1 MLADR
6 YRYRCIHIYRC
17 RCIYK
22 LGYVRRYCL
31 FRGGAAFLFV
41 FLRTGGA
48 EPDIKKLNQ
57 LLLSGSCCS
66 QALVSLGLTLKG
78 EENPSLLK
86 ASASLCLGVRSGLT
100 CGALTGAAMMMALF
114 EPEAAYSEM
123 IPELADWFQE
133 NYGEIYGGS
142 DCRSILGDNMANK
155 ALRCP
160 QVVENTY
167 RKARELLE
175 DYGVDLADLAEML
188 ENADD

>member
-1 MLADR
+1 M
-6 YRYRCIHIYRC
+6 
-17 RCIYK
+17 
-22 LGYVRRYCL
+22 
-31 FRGGAAFLFV
+31 
-41 FLRTGGA
+41 

-86 ASASLCLGVRSGLT
+86 ASAALCLGVRSGLT

-123 IPELADWFQE
+123 IPELSDWFQE

-160 QVVENTY
+160 QVVETY
-167 RKARELLE
+167 LPQGQRTSGRLWRGSGGSGRDAGKR
-175 DYGVDLADLAEML
+175 G
-188 ENADD
+188 

>member
-1 MLADR
+1 M
-6 YRYRCIHIYRC
+6 
-17 RCIYK
+17 
-22 LGYVRRYCL
+22 
-31 FRGGAAFLFV
+31 
-41 FLRTGGA
+41 

-78 EENPSLLK
+78 EENPSLLR

-133 NYGEIYGGS
+133 NYDEEQMEERIHEQ
-142 DCRSILGDNMANK
+142 

-175 DYGVDLADLAEML
+175 DYGVDLEDLAEML

>member
-1 MLADR
+1 
-6 YRYRCIHIYRC
+6 
-17 RCIYK
+17 
-22 LGYVRRYCL
+22 
-31 FRGGAAFLFV
+31 
-41 FLRTGGA
+41 
-48 EPDIKKLNQ
+48 
-57 LLLSGSCCS
+57 
-66 QALVSLGLTLKG
+66 
-78 EENPSLLK
+78 
-86 ASASLCLGVRSGLT
+86 
-100 CGALTGAAMMMALF
+100 MMMALF

-142 DCRSILGDNMANK
+142 DCHSILGDNMANK

>member
-1 MLADR
+1 M
-6 YRYRCIHIYRC
+6 
-17 RCIYK
+17 
-22 LGYVRRYCL
+22 
-31 FRGGAAFLFV
+31 
-41 FLRTGGA
+41 

-142 DCRSILGDNMANK
+142 DCRLILGDNMANK

>member
-6 YRYRCIHIYRC
+6 YRYRC

-41 FLRTGGA
+41 FLGTGGA
-48 EPDIKKLNQ
+48 DGAGYKKTEPAALI
-57 LLLSGSCCS
+57 GSCCS

-78 EENPSLLK
+78 EENPSLLR

-114 EPEAAYSEM
+114 EPEAA
-123 IPELADWFQE
+123 
-133 NYGEIYGGS
+133 
-142 DCRSILGDNMANK
+142 
-155 ALRCP
+155 
-160 QVVENTY
+160 T
-167 RKARELLE
+167 AR
-175 DYGVDLADLAEML
+175 
-188 ENADD
+188 

>member
-1 MLADR
+1 M
-6 YRYRCIHIYRC
+6 
-17 RCIYK
+17 
-22 LGYVRRYCL
+22 
-31 FRGGAAFLFV
+31 
-41 FLRTGGA
+41 

-78 EENPSLLK
+78 EENPGLLK
-86 ASASLCLGVRSGLT
+86 ASAALCLGVRSGLT
-100 CGALTGAAMMMALF
+100 C
-114 EPEAAYSEM
+114 EM

-142 DCRSILGDNMANK
+142 DCHSILGDNMANK

>member
-1 MLADR
+1 M
-6 YRYRCIHIYRC
+6 
-17 RCIYK
+17 
-22 LGYVRRYCL
+22 
-31 FRGGAAFLFV
+31 
-41 FLRTGGA
+41 

-86 ASASLCLGVRSGLT
+86 ASAALCLGVRSGLT

-142 DCRSILGDNMANK
+142 DCHSILGDNMA
-155 ALRCP
+155 
-160 QVVENTY
+160 T
-167 RKARELLE
+167 
-175 DYGVDLADLAEML
+175 
-188 ENADD
+188 

>member
-1 MLADR
+1 M
-6 YRYRCIHIYRC
+6 
-17 RCIYK
+17 
-22 LGYVRRYCL
+22 
-31 FRGGAAFLFV
+31 
-41 FLRTGGA
+41 

-78 EENPSLLK
+78 EKNPSLLK

-175 DYGVDLADLAEML
+175 DYGVDLVDLADLAEML

>member
-1 MLADR
+1 M
-6 YRYRCIHIYRC
+6 
-17 RCIYK
+17 
-22 LGYVRRYCL
+22 
-31 FRGGAAFLFV
+31 
-41 FLRTGGA
+41 
-48 EPDIKKLNQ
+48 EPDIKKRT
-57 LLLSGSCCS
+57 SCFYREV
-66 QALVSLGLTLKG
+66 AVVRHLYHWDLPLRARR
-78 EENPSLLK
+78 NPSLLK

>member
-1 MLADR
+1 M
-6 YRYRCIHIYRC
+6 
-17 RCIYK
+17 
-22 LGYVRRYCL
+22 
-31 FRGGAAFLFV
+31 
-41 FLRTGGA
+41 

-100 CGALTGAAMMMALF
+100 CVALTGAAMMMALF
-114 EPEAAYSEM
+114 EPDV

>member
-1 MLADR
+1 M
-6 YRYRCIHIYRC
+6 
-17 RCIYK
+17 
-22 LGYVRRYCL
+22 
-31 FRGGAAFLFV
+31 
-41 FLRTGGA
+41 
-48 EPDIKKLNQ
+48 EPDIKKMNQ

-86 ASASLCLGVRSGLT
+86 ASAALCLGVRSGLT

-142 DCRSILGDNMANK
+142 DNMANK

>member
-1 MLADR
+1 M
-6 YRYRCIHIYRC
+6 
-17 RCIYK
+17 
-22 LGYVRRYCL
+22 
-31 FRGGAAFLFV
+31 
-41 FLRTGGA
+41 

-78 EENPSLLK
+78 EENPSLLR

-114 EPEAAYSEM
+114 EPEAAYR
-123 IPELADWFQE
+123 FQE
-133 NYGEIYGGS
+133 NYDEIYGGS